1 MSTRDNLDDLLRD
14 KLGGSQQIDY
24 NPAAWSKMEALLDA
38 QMPVAS
44 AAGASSQVGA
54 AATSA
59 AIWTKKW
66 FLAASIF
73 TLLGTSMA
81 TYLWL
86 NNGNNAA
93 ITESTAPQN
102 SAEAVSKA
110 AENNTKMAAEIKATD
125 NESNSSALS
134 EATFDQNNEKTS
146 FSPNSTTS
154 TTNNSTI
161 ENNSTSTFTS
171 ENSSVSQT
179 ANNTSAAQQTEAN
192 ANALENAVLSAQE
205 GSLALTSQENLGG
218 ESASISNQSADVE
231 NSIALASSETVRD
244 VTTSQGAQ
252 ETLNT
257 TTHANQSEDFASIT
271 RTEIDKVSVTS
282 KDNTFEP
289 LALVND
295 ESIQGTVELPK
306 INRSSLFVVG
316 GLNLAQSMN
325 ATNSSSFSGNEFF
338 GIGYERSVSGRFS
351 LGANLIYQP
360 RTEVG
365 FTREFETVYYNFGK
379 HTESTCI
386 SVNKLYYIELPIYA
400 SYHIGSRHTVLAG
413 VSTNYLI
420 QAKNEVAKETITPF
434 DETTSSDEEFGYLSG
449 MERWD
454 FALTAGYE
462 FLLTERLT
470 LGTRASYGLR
480 DVSKNNYYRN
490 NSFDRNLM
498 MRAVVKFNIFQ

>member
-24 NPAAWSKMEALLDA
+24 NPAAWSKMEAMLDA

-66 FLAASIF
+66 FIAASIF

-86 NNGNNAA
+86 NDGNNQA
-93 ITESTAPQN
+93 ITESSATQN
-102 SAEAVSKA
+102 STEAAPKTVENTA
-110 AENNTKMAAEIKATD
+110 DLATENNSTA
-125 NESNSSALS
+125 SSLS
-134 EATFDQNNEKTS
+134 EATLSQEDENSS
-146 FSPNSTTS
+146 FSSSSTTE
-154 TTNNSTI
+154 TTHNSTI
-161 ENNSTSTFTS
+161 ENNSTSTFTK
-171 ENSSVSQT
+171 ENSSLSQSQT
-179 ANNTSAAQQTEAN
+179 ATNISAAQQAEATS
-192 ANALENAVLSAQE
+192 NALENAELSAQE
-205 GSLALTSQENLGG
+205 SSLAFASQEAMEG
-218 ESASISNQSADVE
+218 ETVSPTGQNADVE
-231 NSIALASSETVRD
+231 SSIALANSEAMEN

-252 ETLNT
+252 ESLNT
-257 TTHANQSEDFASIT
+257 TASDNQNEDFTSIT
-271 RTEIDKVSVTS
+271 RTEIDKVIVTS
-282 KDNTFEP
+282 KDNAFEP

-295 ESIQGTVELPK
+295 ESIQGTVELPE

-338 GIGYERSVSGRFS
+338 GIGYERSVSGRFT

-434 DETTSSDEEFGYLSG
+434 DETTSSDEEYGYLSG

-470 LGTRASYGLR
+470 VGTRASYGLK

-498 MRAVVKFNIFQ
+498 MRAVIKYNLFQ